1 MLTLIDR
8 ISQKLPHLSESQ
20 LQQIWESIDSA
31 EPSLES
37 NENINLNSLLKLS
50 PQEREKIVTK
60 QAQSIAHLFQ
70 PGSDLVE
77 WSEEYMEDENW
88 DE

>member
-8 ISQKLPHLSESQ
+8 INQKLPHVSESR
-20 LQQIWESIDSA
+20 LQQIWDLIDSA
-31 EPSLES
+31 EPSPAGDEK
-37 NENINLNSLLKLS
+37 IDLNSLLKLS
-50 PQEREKIVTK
+50 PQERDRIVTK

-70 PGSDLVE
+70 PGSELLE
-77 WSEEYMEDENW
+77 WSDEYVEDDNW